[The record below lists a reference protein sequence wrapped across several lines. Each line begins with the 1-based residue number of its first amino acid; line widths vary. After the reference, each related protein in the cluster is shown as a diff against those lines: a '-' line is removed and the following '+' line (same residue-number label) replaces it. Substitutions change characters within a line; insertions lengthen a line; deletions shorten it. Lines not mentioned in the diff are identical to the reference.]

1 MMREPVRWP
10 DEADKVISGDLTA
23 AAAYITPAGGAV
35 VIAVAPC
42 GLGRRDQGMIGFTT
56 SLGFSRKLERIIR
69 DPHVALA
76 YHTREHGF
84 SASHRYVLAQG
95 QASVKMTPSRE
106 RLEELISQG
115 ERYAGEVKR
124 GPVWD
129 RFLREYYYERV
140 FVDIAVERV
149 LTWPDLGCYGDPHV
163 AGAPWPTPPRP
174 QQPPKNGS
182 GPRIDV
188 AQAARRI
195 AMLPHR
201 VLAYRGGDG
210 FPAVVPV
217 ELGGH
222 DTTGLRLVAATGL
235 LPPGGRRA
243 GLLAHAYRPQFV
255 GLSTRTFTGWLEV
268 TPDGTA
274 TYAPHTSRGFV
285 APPRK
290 NLLLISNGLFA
301 KFGMW
306 QAQRRGVATRLEQL
320 AAKNAGPE
328 M

>member
-1 MMREPVRWP
+1 MMRETVRWS
-10 DEADKVISGDLTA
+10 DEADEVISGDLTA

-42 GLGRRDQGMIGFTT
+42 GLGQRDRAMVGFTT

-95 QASVKMTPSRE
+95 QAVVGMTPSRE

-124 GPVWD
+124 
-129 RFLREYYYERV
+129 
-140 FVDIAVERV
+140 V
-149 LTWPDLGCYGDPHV
+149 LTWPDLGCYGDPRV
-163 AGAPWPTPPRP
+163 AGAPWPAPPRP

-182 GPRIDV
+182 GPRVDV
-188 AQAARRI
+188 ARAAGRI

-210 FPAVVPV
+210 FPVVVPV

-222 DTTGLRLVAATGL
+222 DNTGLRLVAATGL

-301 KFGMW
+301 KLGMW
-306 QAQRRGVATRLEQL
+306 QAQRRGVAGRLQQL
-320 AAKNAGPE
+320 AVENAGPE
-328 M
+328 D